1 LCGKTHNQGARLQVL
16 DVLVHGGG
24 HAAVRVVR
32 KHTWMQGTMGRRH
45 DATAHL
51 GCAGKEV
58 LLGDDGVDVEK
69 KSSSVTASRRAWG
82 GVQCW
87 PKPTLRLQELG
98 RGE

>member
-1 LCGKTHNQGARLQVL
+1 VRQDAQPGSETAGSGHARPWRR
-16 DVLVHGGG
+16 G

-51 GCAGKEV
+51 GCAGEEV

-69 KSSSVTASRRAWG
+69 KSSSVTVSRRARD
-82 GVQCW
+82 GVRVGQN
-87 PKPTLRLQELG
+87 
-98 RGE
+98 